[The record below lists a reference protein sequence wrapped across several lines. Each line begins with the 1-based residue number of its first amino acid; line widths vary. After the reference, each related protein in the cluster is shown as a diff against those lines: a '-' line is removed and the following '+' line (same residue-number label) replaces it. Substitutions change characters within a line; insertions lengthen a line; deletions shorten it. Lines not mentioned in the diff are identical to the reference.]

1 MSLEPEPALLDVSA
15 EGLGTIT
22 LNRPGKRNAFDEL
35 MIAALSEHFETL
47 KGADHVRAVF
57 IRGAGETFCAGADID
72 WMKRGGERTEEDNE
86 ADALALARMLKH
98 LHDLPQITVALVH
111 GAAMGGGAGI
121 VAACDVAVAVKDAKF
136 RFSEVRLGL
145 TPATISPYVVEAIGP
160 RVARALFATAEGFD
174 GEYAEKI
181 GLVQYT
187 VEDQAGLAAM
197 MEHLS
202 DLAMAAAP
210 GAVADAKALVR
221 HLTDDVTRVRNF
233 IVPVQLANGHVIDED
248 LMKETARRIAKRR
261 ASSEGREGLAAFL
274 EKRKPEWNS

>member
-1 MSLEPEPALLDVSA
+1 MSLEPEPVLLDVSS
-15 EGLGTIT
+15 EGIAVVT
-22 LNRPGKRNAFDEL
+22 LNRPAKRNAFDEL
-35 MIAALSEHFETL
+35 MIGALSEHFETL

-57 IRGAGETFCAGADID
+57 VRGAGETFCAGADVD

-86 ADALALARMLKH
+86 IDALALARMLKH
-98 LHDLPQITVALVH
+98 LHDLPQLTVALVH
-111 GAAMGGGAGI
+111 GAAMGGGGGL

-145 TPATISPYVVEAIGP
+145 TPATISPYVIEALGP
-160 RVARALFATAEGFD
+160 RMARALFASAEGFD
-174 GEYAEKI
+174 GAYAEKI

-187 VEDQAGLAAM
+187 VENEAGLTSM

-202 DLAMAAAP
+202 DLALAAAP
-210 GAVADAKALVR
+210 GAVADSKALVR
-221 HLTDDVTRVRNF
+221 HVAGHAIDDH
-233 IVPVQLANGHVIDED
+233 L
-248 LMKETARRIAKRR
+248 LKETARRIAKRR